1 MLCARVEL
9 EKKNPRRAEDKG
21 LQGAKDLIIKG
32 DRLKHARH
40 MMMIM
45 SIINRYQHDVGSGSI
60 IIIKRSGCL
69 IAMLGPNL
77 RALVIPEKPSE

>member
-1 MLCARVEL
+1 MLYAREKP

-21 LQGAKDLIIKG
+21 LEGAKDLIIKG

-40 MMMIM
+40 MMIM
-45 SIINRYQHDVGSGSI
+45 NNINRHQHVGSGSI

>member
-1 MLCARVEL
+1 MLYAREKP

-21 LQGAKDLIIKG
+21 LEGAKDLIIKG
-32 DRLKHARH
+32 DRLKHDCH

-45 SIINRYQHDVGSGSI
+45 NIINRHQHVGSGSI

>member
-1 MLCARVEL
+1 MLCARVEA

-21 LQGAKDLIIKG
+21 LEGAKDLIIKG

-40 MMMIM
+40 MMIM
-45 SIINRYQHDVGSGSI
+45 NIINRHQHDVGSGSI

>member
-1 MLCARVEL
+1 MLYAREKP

-21 LQGAKDLIIKG
+21 LEGAKDLIIKG
-32 DRLKHARH
+32 DRLKHDCH

-45 SIINRYQHDVGSGSI
+45 NIINRHQHDVGSGSI

>member
-1 MLCARVEL
+1 MLCARVEP

-45 SIINRYQHDVGSGSI
+45 SIINRHQHVGSGSI

>member
-21 LQGAKDLIIKG
+21 LEGAKDLIIKG

-40 MMMIM
+40 MMIIM
-45 SIINRYQHDVGSGSI
+45 NIINRHQHVGSGSI

-69 IAMLGPNL
+69 IAMLAPHL
-77 RALVIPEKPSE
+77 RGLVIPEKPSE

>member
-1 MLCARVEL
+1 MLYAREKP

-21 LQGAKDLIIKG
+21 LEGAKDLIIKG

-45 SIINRYQHDVGSGSI
+45 NIS
-60 IIIKRSGCL
+60 
-69 IAMLGPNL
+69 MLEAAVSSSL
-77 RALVIPEKPSE
+77 RGAVA

>member
-1 MLCARVEL
+1 MLYAREKP
-9 EKKNPRRAEDKG
+9 EKKNTRIAEDKG
-21 LQGAKDLIIKG
+21 LEGAKDLIIKG

-40 MMMIM
+40 MMIM
-45 SIINRYQHDVGSGSI
+45 SIINRHQHDVGSGSI

>member
-1 MLCARVEL
+1 MLYAREKP

-21 LQGAKDLIIKG
+21 LEGAKDLIIKG

-40 MMMIM
+40 MMIM
-45 SIINRYQHDVGSGSI
+45 NIINRHQHDVGSGSI

>member
-45 SIINRYQHDVGSGSI
+45 SIINRHQHVAATAVSS
-60 IIIKRSGCL
+60 S
-69 IAMLGPNL
+69 L
-77 RALVIPEKPSE
+77 RGAVA

>member
-1 MLCARVEL
+1 MLCARVEA

-21 LQGAKDLIIKG
+21 LEGAKDLIIKG
-32 DRLKHARH
+32 DRLKHAFHR
-40 MMMIM
+40 MIM
-45 SIINRYQHDVGSGSI
+45 NIINRHQHDVGSGSI

>member
-1 MLCARVEL
+1 MLCARVEA

-40 MMMIM
+40 MMIM
-45 SIINRYQHDVGSGSI
+45 NIIKGHQHDVGSGSI

>member
-1 MLCARVEL
+1 MLYAREEP

-21 LQGAKDLIIKG
+21 LEGAKDLIIKG

-40 MMMIM
+40 MMIM
-45 SIINRYQHDVGSGSI
+45 NIINRHQHDVGSGSI

>member
-1 MLCARVEL
+1 MLYAREEP

-40 MMMIM
+40 MMIM
-45 SIINRYQHDVGSGSI
+45 NIS
-60 IIIKRSGCL
+60 
-69 IAMLGPNL
+69 MLEAAVSSSL
-77 RALVIPEKPSE
+77 RGAVA

>member
-1 MLCARVEL
+1 MLCAREEP

-21 LQGAKDLIIKG
+21 LEGAKDLIIKG

-40 MMMIM
+40 MMIM
-45 SIINRYQHDVGSGSI
+45 NIINRHQHDVGSGSI

>member
-1 MLCARVEL
+1 MLCARVEA

-21 LQGAKDLIIKG
+21 LEGAKDLIIKG
-32 DRLKHARH
+32 DRLKHAH
-40 MMMIM
+40 HMMIM
-45 SIINRYQHDVGSGSI
+45 NIINRHQHVGSGSI